1 MPDGAEGGYAGYRL
15 PVVPRLLARRMG
27 RAVSD
32 FRMIQP
38 GDRILVALSGGK
50 DSLSMLALLQAL
62 QRHSPVSFFLGV
74 ATVDPMSPDY
84 EPSPLRVH
92 VEESGFPYFLE
103 RQDIFGRA
111 RKHLGRPSYCSFCAR
126 MRRGVLYHCAR
137 REGYNVL
144 ALGQHFDDF
153 AESFLMSMFYNG
165 ELRTMKAHYR
175 VREGDLRVIRPLV
188 YCRERQT
195 RAFAEAEGL
204 PVIPENC
211 PACFRHPTERQRMKE
226 LLAVQEQHDPR
237 LFRQLKR
244 ALLPLMARGLDAAAA
259 AREETVHE

>member
-1 MPDGAEGGYAGYRL
+1 MPDDTGGTGDARHRL
-15 PVVPRLLARRMG
+15 PVPRLLARRMG

-32 FRMIQP
+32 FRMIHP

-50 DSLSMLALLQAL
+50 DSLSMLALLQEL
-62 QRHSPVSFFLGV
+62 QRHSPVSFSLGV

-84 EPSPLRVH
+84 EPSPLRGYVQ
-92 VEESGFPYFLE
+92 ESGLPYFLE

-111 RKHLGRPSYCSFCAR
+111 RKHMGRPSYCSFCAR

-144 ALGQHFDDF
+144 ALGQHLDDF
-153 AESFLMSMFYNG
+153 AESFLMSTFYNG

-226 LLAVQEQHDPR
+226 LLVAQEQHDPR
-237 LFRQLKR
+237 LFRHLQG
-244 ALLPLMARGLDAAAA
+244 ALLPLMAKGLDDADA
-259 AREETVHE
+259 AREEIPHE